1 MIKFLL
7 NQELCVEQTIDP
19 NMTVL
24 NYLRT
29 HASKTGTKEGC
40 ASGDCGACTVVIGE
54 LVTGEP
60 DGDQI
65 RYKSINSCL
74 TFVSALH
81 GKQLITVEDLKD
93 QGKLHPTQQAMVD
106 HHGSQCGFCTP
117 GFVMSMFA
125 LGKNVANP
133 DKQQIEEALS
143 GNLCRCTGYRPI
155 VDATEAMAETSE
167 QDQFDRNQQQTIK
180 RLRGLQI
187 DEQPQLSDGSKQAFN
202 PRTVEELAEQLSAN
216 PSARL
221 VAGGTDL
228 ALEVTQF
235 HRELETLIY
244 VGDIAALKQVEV
256 YDDRIELGAA
266 APLTDCYHALSADYP
281 DFGALLHR
289 FASLQIRNQ
298 GTLGGNIG
306 NASPI
311 GDSPPA
317 LIALNADVVLRQGSD
332 CRTLNLEDYFIDYKV
347 TAQQPGEFIEKI
359 IVPRVSTQRSSQMD
373 GGFRSYKI
381 SKRIDDDISA
391 VLGCFNLTVSD
402 GIISNAR
409 IAFGGMAAI
418 PKRASHCEAV
428 LNGAAWNLATIECA
442 KQALAKDFDPIS
454 DFRASKEYRMLT
466 AANMLTRYFFEID
479 QPQVD
484 SRVVDS
490 SVVEFYQPAQSAAAI
505 ESTGGAAHV

>member
-7 NQELCVEQTIDP
+7 NQQLQVEASIDP

-29 HASKTGTKEGC
+29 HAAKTGTKEGC
-40 ASGDCGACTVVIGE
+40 ASGDCGACTVVVGE
-54 LVTGEP
+54 LITDEH
-60 DGDQI
+60 GDQI
-65 RYKSINSCL
+65 SYISINSCL
-74 TFVSALH
+74 TFISALH
-81 GKQLITVEDLKD
+81 GKQLISVEDLK
-93 QGKLHPTQQAMVD
+93 QGNQLHPTQQAMVD
-106 HHGSQCGFCTP
+106 CHGSQCGFCTP

-125 LGKNVANP
+125 LGKNIASPN
-133 DKQQIEEALS
+133 KQQIEEALS

-155 VDATEAMAETSE
+155 VDAAKQMYDVKE
-167 QDQFDRNQQQTIK
+167 QDQFDRQQQQTIE
-180 RLRGLQI
+180 RLRQLQI
-187 DEQPQLSDGSKQAFN
+187 DDMPQLSNGNKQVFN
-202 PRTVEELAEQLSAN
+202 PRSTDELAELLSAN
-216 PSARL
+216 PTARL

-235 HRELETLIY
+235 HRELNTLIY

-256 YDDRIELGAA
+256 FYDRIELGAA
-266 APLTDCYHALSADYP
+266 ASLTSCYQALTDDYP

-298 GTLGGNIG
+298 GTLGGNIA

-317 LIALNADVVLRQGSD
+317 LIALNAQVVLRQGSHS
-332 CRTLNLEDYFIDYKV
+332 RTIQLEDYFIDYKK
-347 TAQQPGEFIEKI
+347 TAQQPAEFIEKV
-359 IVPRVSTQRSSQMD
+359 IVPRANGNHS
-373 GGFRSYKI
+373 FRSYKI

-391 VLGCFNLTVSD
+391 VLGCFNLTLKD
-402 GIISNAR
+402 GVIEEAR

-428 LNGAAWNLATIECA
+428 LTGAPWNMDTITQARE
-442 KQALAKDFDPIS
+442 ALAQDFSPIS

-466 AANMLTRYFFEID
+466 ASNMLIRYFIEIENPD
-479 QPQVD
+479 AD
-484 SRVVDS
+484 SRVMDITETDR
-490 SVVEFYQPAQSAAAI
+490 SVVGHYTPAQD
-505 ESTGGAAHV
+505 STGGSTHV